1 MSATLVI
8 MAAGLASRYGGAKQ
22 IEKVGPGGEI
32 LMEYTIHDAQRAG
45 FDRFVIILQPQ
56 MLEDFRAVCGE
67 RLEGKAHVDYAFQ
80 SFDALPDWFAV
91 PEGRTKPYGTVPA
104 VLSGKDVIT
113 GKFAVVNADDYY
125 GPGAFTLMYEALE
138 KLPETG
144 RGCMVAYKLRNTVSD
159 FGTVTRGVC
168 RIDGGEMTAVKETF
182 KIGKAPDGSIRSFAD
197 SEEGVALDGESPVS
211 MNFWGF
217 TPQILEEIWDKFPGF
232 LEENLKTNPEKCE
245 FYLPTVVNNQLLDHR
260 ADVRVLPC
268 MESWYGVTY
277 KEDLPN
283 VKAAIG
289 RLKQEGKYPERL
301 WD

>member
-182 KIGKAPDGSIRSFAD
+182 KIGKAPDGSIRSFND
-197 SEEGVALDGESPVS
+197 SEEGTVLDGESPVS

-217 TPQILEEIWDKFPGF
+217 TPSIFRDMRAYFENF
-232 LEENLKTNPEKCE
+232 LKHIPEGNLTAECLLPEMVDS
-245 FYLPTVVNNQLLDHR
+245 LIHSGALR
-260 ADVRVLPC
+260 VRVL
-268 MESWYGVTY
+268 ETEAVWFGVTY
-277 KEDLPN
+277 RADREN
-283 VKAAIG
+283 VVRA
-289 RLKQEGKYPERL
+289 LKKLHDEGVY
-301 WD
+301 

>member
-104 VLSGKDVIT
+104 VLSGKAAIS
-113 GKFAVVNADDYY
+113 GRFAVVNADDYY

-168 RIDGGEMTAVKETF
+168 RIDGGEMTAVEETF
-182 KIGKAPDGSIRSFAD
+182 KIGKAPDGSIRSFA
-197 SEEGVALDGESPVS
+197 SSGEGVVLDGESPVS

-217 TPQILEEIWDKFPGF
+217 TPWALGEMETYFHTFLRSEAGRELKSECLLPTMVGDMLREGSMHVDACTTEEAWFGMTYHEDRATTAAMLRKLTAEGMYP
-232 LEENLKTNPEKCE
+232 ENL
-245 FYLPTVVNNQLLDHR
+245 Y
-260 ADVRVLPC
+260 
-268 MESWYGVTY
+268 
-277 KEDLPN
+277 
-283 VKAAIG
+283 
-289 RLKQEGKYPERL
+289 
-301 WD
+301 

>member
-182 KIGKAPDGSIRSFAD
+182 KIGKAPDGSIRSFND
-197 SEEGVALDGESPVS
+197 SEEGTVLDGESPVS

-217 TPQILEEIWDKFPGF
+217 TPWALDEMETYFIRSSAPRQARNSRASACCRRWSATCFAKGRCTL
-232 LEENLKTNPEKCE
+232 T
-245 FYLPTVVNNQLLDHR
+245 PTR
-260 ADVRVLPC
+260 PRKRGSA
-268 MESWYGVTY
+268 
-277 KEDLPN
+277 
-283 VKAAIG
+283 
-289 RLKQEGKYPERL
+289 
-301 WD
+301 

>member
-138 KLPETG
+138 KLPEAG

-217 TPQILEEIWDKFPGF
+217 TPWALDEMETYFHTF
-232 LEENLKTNPEKCE
+232 LRSEAGKELKSECL
-245 FYLPTVVNNQLLDHR
+245 LPTMMGDLTNSGKINIS
-260 ADVRVLPC
+260 VLNTNDR
-268 MESWYGVTY
+268 WFGLTY
-277 KEDLPN
+277 KEDKPGA
-283 VKAAIG
+283 VAALTALHENG
-289 RLKQEGKYPERL
+289 TYPPTL
-301 WD
+301 WRG

>member
-67 RLEGKAHVDYAFQ
+67 RLERKARVDYAFQ
-80 SFDALPDWFAV
+80 SFDAMPDWFTV

-125 GPGAFTLMYEALE
+125 GPGAFTLMYDCL
-138 KLPETG
+138 LYT
-144 RGCMVAYKLRNTVSD
+144 
-159 FGTVTRGVC
+159 
-168 RIDGGEMTAVKETF
+168 
-182 KIGKAPDGSIRSFAD
+182 
-197 SEEGVALDGESPVS
+197 SPS
-211 MNFWGF
+211 
-217 TPQILEEIWDKFPGF
+217 PRDR
-232 LEENLKTNPEKCE
+232 
-245 FYLPTVVNNQLLDHR
+245 PTSR
-260 ADVRVLPC
+260 MPSSA
-268 MESWYGVTY
+268 
-277 KEDLPN
+277 
-283 VKAAIG
+283 
-289 RLKQEGKYPERL
+289 
-301 WD
+301 